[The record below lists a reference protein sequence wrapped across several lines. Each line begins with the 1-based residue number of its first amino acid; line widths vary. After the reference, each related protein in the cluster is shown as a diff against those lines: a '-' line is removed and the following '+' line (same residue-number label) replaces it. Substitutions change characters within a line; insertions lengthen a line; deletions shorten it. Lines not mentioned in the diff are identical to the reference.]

1 MASLAPSPLLAR
13 SLRCLP
19 SSIAR
24 PRLAAGLP
32 SPFPS
37 RPASSTSPFAAR
49 RPFSSSFKQQQQ
61 TQGWG
66 GRSTTLALVGLSALG
81 WSQVKSSTSRTI
93 HCEASPVPPPPA
105 SSPVQ
110 EPKSIVNPYELG
122 FGAVCGICAG
132 VFVKKGAKMLAFL
145 LGGVFVL
152 LQVRFRP
159 PS

>member
-13 SLRCLP
+13 SFRCLP
-19 SSIAR
+19 SLVAR

-37 RPASSTSPFAAR
+37 RPASSTSSFAAR
-49 RPFSSSFKQQQQ
+49 RLFSSSFKRQQQ

-66 GRSTTLALVGLSALG
+66 RSTTLALIGLSALG

-93 HCEASPVPPPPA
+93 HCDASPVPPPPA

-110 EPKSIVNPYELG
+110 ESKSIVNPYELG

-132 VFVKKGAKMLAFL
+132 VFVKKGAKVLAFL